1 MISEQPWPAM
11 RYPLLASGG
20 TSVARRG
27 GIAISRARFL
37 QDVAAL
43 AEILPRADHV
53 INLCGDRY
61 RFMVGFAAAMC
72 RGQVSLLPP
81 FDTQTIWAQLAA
93 DYPGVMVLHDSEAP
107 MCDLPLLPYPSQLDV
122 ADEPA
127 EREIPSFAD
136 GQVAVVLF
144 TSGSTG
150 RPQPHARNWGML
162 VRSALAA
169 GEALGISAW
178 PGAAVI
184 GTVPHQ
190 HSYGLESL
198 VMLSLQH
205 GLVLHAERPFYPAD
219 IRARL
224 AEAANKRILVTTPV
238 HLRVLLEDDAVLPRV
253 DLVLSATAPLSVP
266 LARRAE
272 ARFSGGVQEI
282 YGCSEAGQLAARRT
296 VQTEEWCCLEGV
308 ALVRRGTE
316 IWTDTVL
323 GQAPVA
329 VRTRLGDIVE
339 LCDERRFIL
348 LGRADD
354 MVNIA
359 GKRTSLGS
367 LTFHLNAIEGV
378 KDGVFLLT
386 ESAPDEPVRR
396 LMAFVVAPEMSE
408 ATVLAALRLRIDAA
422 FLPRPLHLVKALPRN
437 GVGKVMASTIRD
449 LLTQAGEN

>member
-253 DLVLSATAPLSVP
+253 DLVLSA
-266 LARRAE
+266 
-272 ARFSGGVQEI
+272 
-282 YGCSEAGQLAARRT
+282 
-296 VQTEEWCCLEGV
+296 
-308 ALVRRGTE
+308 
-316 IWTDTVL
+316 
-323 GQAPVA
+323 
-329 VRTRLGDIVE
+329 
-339 LCDERRFIL
+339 
-348 LGRADD
+348 
-354 MVNIA
+354 
-359 GKRTSLGS
+359 
-367 LTFHLNAIEGV
+367 
-378 KDGVFLLT
+378 
-386 ESAPDEPVRR
+386 
-396 LMAFVVAPEMSE
+396 
-408 ATVLAALRLRIDAA
+408 
-422 FLPRPLHLVKALPRN
+422 
-437 GVGKVMASTIRD
+437 
-449 LLTQAGEN
+449 